1 MAGPRGLPLVGNL
14 PAFSRDPLAFLVR
27 LRDDF
32 GDVVTWS
39 LGPMRIVLLS
49 HPEHIAELLS
59 SAEHRY
65 APVDACWSFKQLVGD
80 SVIRSHGADWRHK
93 RSLVQPAVRPR
104 QVRGHAT
111 TMVDCAVATAQ
122 DWRGG
127 RRIDV
132 QREMSLLTQRI
143 VVRTLFG
150 NDLGDQ
156 APRLADAMAAAGQE
170 IGAELRGLGL
180 LMPSWVRTP
189 ARRRL
194 LAAVETVDSEIDQF
208 LRARWASEHKADD
221 RGDVLDSLLAARDE
235 EGRRLTVRQVR
246 DEAVTLWVAGH
257 ETTATALTWCW
268 YLLSTSPHVRARL
281 TAELD
286 RVLAGRPP
294 AFDDYDRLSWTRQ
307 IVKEALRLYP
317 PGWMIP
323 PRTAQDGASLGGMP
337 IPAGTTIWCSPWS
350 THRDP
355 RWFHD
360 PDAFRPERWD
370 VDRQDTVSEKAW
382 FPFGGG
388 PRACLGARFALVE
401 TALVL
406 ATLAQR
412 FHVDIDPG
420 TITLTAGLQLLPTA
434 PLRATLHDRA
444 VRTVR

>member
-1 MAGPRGLPLVGNL
+1 MTGPRGLPLLGSL
-14 PAFSRDPLAFLVR
+14 PAFGQDPLAFFVR

-49 HPEHIAELLS
+49 HPEHIAELLRS
-59 SAEHRY
+59 EEHCY
-65 APVDACWSFKQLVGD
+65 QPLDICWAFKRLVGD
-80 SVIRSHGADWRHK
+80 SVIRSHGPDWRHK

-122 DWRGG
+122 GWQGG
-127 RRIDV
+127 QRIDV
-132 QREMSLLTQRI
+132 RREMSVLTQRI
-143 VVRTLFG
+143 VARTLFG

-156 APRLADAMAAAGQE
+156 SHRLADAMTAAGRE
-170 IGAELRGLGL
+170 VAAEVRGLGI

-194 LAAVETVDSEIDQF
+194 LAAVATVDAEIDR
-208 LRARWASEHKADD
+208 LIRARQAAACEADEGED
-221 RGDVLDSLLAARDE
+221 MLGRLLAVRDDD
-235 EGRRLTVRQVR
+235 GRRLTARQVR
-246 DEAVTLWVAGH
+246 DEAVTLWAAGH

-268 YLLSTSPHVRARL
+268 YLLSASPHARDRL
-281 TAELD
+281 ASELD
-286 RVLAGRPP
+286 HVLAGRPP

-307 IVKEALRLYP
+307 IVKETLRLYP
-317 PGWMIP
+317 PAWNTP
-323 PRTAQDGASLGGMP
+323 PRRARDGATLGGVE
-337 IPAGTTIWCSPWS
+337 IKAGTAIWCSPWS

-355 RWFHD
+355 RWFPA

-370 VDRQDTVSEKAW
+370 AGRQDTAPENAW

-401 TALVL
+401 MALVL

-412 FHVDIDPG
+412 FHLDIDPG
-420 TITLTAGLQLLPTA
+420 TVTPTA
-434 PLRATLHDRA
+434 DLLLQPTGPMRATLHH
-444 VRTVR
+444 RTVRTAR